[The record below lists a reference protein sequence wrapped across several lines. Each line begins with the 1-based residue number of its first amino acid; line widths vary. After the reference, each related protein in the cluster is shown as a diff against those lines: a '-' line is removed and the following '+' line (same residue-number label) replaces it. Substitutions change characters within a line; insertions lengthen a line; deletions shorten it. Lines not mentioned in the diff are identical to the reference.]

1 MRCAVAVETETAQE
15 LVACVFSLQ
24 RSLRAATHHM
34 ADPSGPGFALQ
45 GVMRIIGEAGEL
57 RATELA
63 AKLGIGPAALSR
75 HIADLES
82 SGFVLRR
89 PHPDDGRASL
99 ISLSEA
105 GEASMRAEA
114 IRRAALMQGMLGDW
128 SEGEAQ
134 AAITAVGRLA
144 EALHTSIL
152 STKPG
157 THRYEPAG
165 V

>member
-1 MRCAVAVETETAQE
+1 
-15 LVACVFSLQ
+15 
-24 RSLRAATHHM
+24 M

-75 HIADLES
+75 HIADLEAA
-82 SGFVLRR
+82 GFVLRR

-99 ISLSEA
+99 ISLSEDGVA
-105 GEASMRAEA
+105 GMRAEA

-128 SEGEAQ
+128 TEEEAQ
-134 AAITAVGRLA
+134 SAIVSVGRLA
-144 EALHTSIL
+144 EALHNSIL

>member
-1 MRCAVAVETETAQE
+1 MAVESETAQE
-15 LVACVFSLQ
+15 LVSSVFTLQ
-24 RSLRAATHHM
+24 RALRAATHHM

-75 HIADLES
+75 HIADLEAA
-82 SGFVLRR
+82 GFVLRR

-99 ISLSEA
+99 ISLSGA
-105 GEASMRAEA
+105 GEAGMRAEA

-128 SEGEAQ
+128 TEEEAQ
-134 AAITAVGRLA
+134 SAIVSVGRLA
-144 EALHTSIL
+144 EALHNSIL

>member
-1 MRCAVAVETETAQE
+1 
-15 LVACVFSLQ
+15 
-24 RSLRAATHHM
+24 
-34 ADPSGPGFALQ
+34 
-45 GVMRIIGEAGEL
+45 
-57 RATELA
+57 
-63 AKLGIGPAALSR
+63 GPAALSR

-105 GEASMRAEA
+105 GEAGMRAEA
-114 IRRAALMQGMLGDW
+114 IRRATLMQGMLGDW
-128 SEGEAQ
+128 SEDEAQ
-134 AAITAVGRLA
+134 AAIVSVSRLA

-157 THRYEPAG
+157 IQRYEPVG